1 MKPENELQ
9 RFVIAQSSIYPY
21 EKAVIELQNRHK
33 TGHWIW
39 FVFPQL
45 YGLGRSPM
53 SQRYGIRSLDE
64 AESYFDHPV
73 LGQRLVQCSELLLS
87 WDAASLVKGLGA
99 IDTKKVRSCMTLF
112 AAATDDYIFQSVL
125 SKHYSNRWC
134 GRTLRILDPT
144 GFD

>member
-1 MKPENELQ
+1 MKLDDQLQ
-9 RFVIAQSSIYPY
+9 RFVTAQSNVYTF
-21 EKAVIELQNRHK
+21 EKVLIELKNGTK

-64 AESYFDHPV
+64 AESYFDHPL

-87 WDAASLVKGLGA
+87 WDAETLFQGLGG
-99 IDTKKVRSCMTLF
+99 IDTRKVRSCMTLF
-112 AAATDDYIFQSVL
+112 AAATDDDNFQSVL
-125 SKHYSNRWC
+125 SKHYVNR
-134 GRTLRILDPT
+134 
-144 GFD
+144 